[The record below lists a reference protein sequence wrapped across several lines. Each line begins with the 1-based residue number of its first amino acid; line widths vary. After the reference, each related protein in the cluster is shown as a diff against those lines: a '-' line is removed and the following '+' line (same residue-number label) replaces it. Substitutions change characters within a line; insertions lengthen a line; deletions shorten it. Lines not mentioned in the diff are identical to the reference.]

1 MNSQRYTQR
10 YGQKQSSVDV
20 KEMIK
25 RPKQASL
32 LVKSQRL
39 IELQEKK
46 INEQRKQLKD
56 ITEKY
61 LMLDIT
67 LTKERREKKLL
78 QEENQKLKDQILELT
93 KSNGPKIPHEVAASL
108 DEISE
113 LSNKIQAEDKSV
125 PSLPETG
132 QFVKTFTKPLRI
144 QIEQG
149 GLVNDV
155 DPSGDASKNGIRSGD
170 TIVSIDGV
178 PLRLLYTHT
187 QNPNSREISAFIN
200 QARKSEG
207 QVRVCFSR

>member
-1 MNSQRYTQR
+1 
-10 YGQKQSSVDV
+10 
-20 KEMIK
+20 
-25 RPKQASL
+25 
-32 LVKSQRL
+32 
-39 IELQEKK
+39 
-46 INEQRKQLKD
+46 
-56 ITEKY
+56 
-61 LMLDIT
+61 MLDIT

-93 KSNGPKIPHEVAASL
+93 KSNGPKIAHEVAASL

-187 QNPNSREISAFIN
+187 QIPIAEKSLRSLIRREKVKGRYEYASR
-200 QARKSEG
+200 
-207 QVRVCFSR
+207 